1 MKTWKKLK
9 NTIEKLIKKHDLKN
23 IEIID
28 EDQVIIETTKFNDKD
43 EKIVYFYYSFKDLQN
58 PEFIINT
65 VEKYKHINRHS
76 ILTYL
81 GFSGNV
87 FSTPEIDFP
96 AEINIDNFAK
106 ISCLGS
112 LQCKSALKLLKAVD
126 TNTYIEIL
134 SEIVAKLIEVEKTYL
149 VIPYGF
155 EAEPGFNQDLREM
168 IDKFK
173 NVANNSD
180 N

>member
-23 IEIID
+23 IQIID
-28 EDQVIIETTKFNDKD
+28 EDQVIIETVKYKDK
-43 EKIVYFYYSFKDLQN
+43 EEQVVYFYYSFKDLQN
-58 PEFIINT
+58 PDFIINT
-65 VEKYKHINRHS
+65 IEKYTEIKRHS

-87 FSTPEIDFP
+87 FETPEIDFK
-96 AEINIDNFAK
+96 AEINVDNFAK

-112 LQCKSALKLLKAVD
+112 LQCKSALKLLKVADSD
-126 TNTYIEIL
+126 TYYDIIG
-134 SEIVAKLIEVEKTYL
+134 EIVAKLIEKEKTYS

-155 EAEPGFNQDLREM
+155 EADPEFNQDLREM
-168 IDKFK
+168 VNKFK
-173 NVANNSD
+173 EKIQK
-180 N
+180 